1 MIDWL
6 TLRAPLAV
14 PLDVGLVMSVN
25 ADGTIEWC
33 SPKALSVEGSHS
45 SSVRLRRFPYD
56 DTLEISGNPAKF
68 FQGHNLF
75 GSDDLPSLCRSF
87 TRAVCSRLGY
97 APTEAEHAWIDSDL
111 AKLTR
116 VDVTQSWDFG
126 TLPRS
131 LSVIRALDGLVFSHR
146 GRGSM
151 TREGTVYWRQKSRF
165 LASKAY
171 AKGHEIQAK
180 GHTLPAALE
189 FRDELLAYAAG
200 HVRFEHTLRAMFL
213 KRRGLDVVQNWT
225 TLGVTPEGLHAELM
239 SQLTLT
245 DAAAP
250 DELVDQLP
258 ARLRL
263 IYRAWQ
269 SGDDLR
275 RTLPIRS
282 FYRYRKQL
290 LEHGIDI
297 ASARQV
303 EASNV
308 IPLRIVLT
316 GIPSGVPAWAKGTSI
331 YFDPAVQAAQAA

>member
-6 TLRAPLAV
+6 TLRLPLAV
-14 PLDVGLVMSVN
+14 PIDAGLVMSMD

-33 SPKALSVEGSHS
+33 APKALSVEGSHS
-45 SSVRLRRFPYD
+45 SSVRLRRFTYD

-68 FQGHNLF
+68 LQGHNLF
-75 GSDDLPSLCRSF
+75 GSDDLPGLCRAFARS
-87 TRAVCSRLGY
+87 VCARLGY
-97 APTEAEHAWIDSDL
+97 TLTEAEHAAIDSDL

-116 VDVTQSWDFG
+116 VDLTQSWDFG
-126 TLPRS
+126 TLPRA
-131 LSVIRALDGLVFSHR
+131 LSVIRALHGAVFSHR

-151 TREGTVYWRQKSRF
+151 TREGTVYWRQKSRR

-189 FRDELLAYAAG
+189 FRDELTAHAAG
-200 HVRFEHTLRAMFL
+200 LVRFEHTLRGMWL
-213 KRRGLDVVQNWT
+213 KARGLDVVQNWA
-225 TLGVTPEGLHAELM
+225 TLGVTPQGLHTELM

-245 DAAAP
+245 DAAVP

-290 LEHGIDI
+290 IEHGIDI
-297 ASARQV
+297 ASTQHQR
-303 EASNV
+303 EPSNV

-316 GIPSGVPAWAKGTSI
+316 GTPATVPAWAKGTPL
-331 YFDPAVQAAQAA
+331 YFEPAAAAAA